1 MSPAEVSLQEHLSML
16 VGELDKRISQRFD
29 AQEKSIAMAL
39 AAANETKS
47 TRILTLSLSLSL
59 VASIAL
65 IVVTWLARTH

>member
-1 MSPAEVSLQEHLSML
+1 VSPAEVSLQEHLSML